1 MGNIWGMLYGRLLTA
16 KAIQLKYHELLLSA
30 HIANKLIAAY
40 QTLENVGARVSYGN
54 GSFDP

>member
-1 MGNIWGMLYGRLLTA
+1 MLYGRLLTA